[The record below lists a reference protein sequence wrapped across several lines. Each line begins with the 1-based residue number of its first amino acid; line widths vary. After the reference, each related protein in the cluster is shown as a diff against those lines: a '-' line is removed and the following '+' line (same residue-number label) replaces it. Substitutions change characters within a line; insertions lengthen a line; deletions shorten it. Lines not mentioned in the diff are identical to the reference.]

1 MHFAWSV
8 HILNLFLFSNPY
20 LKFSGPVSF
29 IHWSKLISSSSHSV
43 MAHGCKERKKLI
55 FRWVH
60 IIFIII
66 VSENVNKLQSHWNIL
81 NWNIIML
88 SAAQRTSPE
97 YFLCER
103 FSKLNILYWSTKR
116 KKTEGGL
123 AWIVNVSFQHS
134 NFSDKRYGFY
144 IERICSSTFVSS
156 SLYIIS
162 ENKLGTPHKDLV
174 FMTWPI

>member
-1 MHFAWSV
+1 
-8 HILNLFLFSNPY
+8 
-20 LKFSGPVSF
+20 
-29 IHWSKLISSSSHSV
+29 
-43 MAHGCKERKKLI
+43 
-55 FRWVH
+55 
-60 IIFIII
+60 
-66 VSENVNKLQSHWNIL
+66 
-81 NWNIIML
+81 ML

-123 AWIVNVSFQHS
+123 ARIVNVSFQHS
-134 NFSDKRYGFY
+134 NFSDKRYGLY
-144 IERICSSTFVSS
+144 RERICSVSS

-174 FMTWPI
+174 FMT